1 MRHILYTILILF
13 ITLTSVSAE
22 ECVVRF
28 KPERVDFGHINE
40 NDGIATRTFTI
51 TNTSTEDITISEIVS
66 TCDCTVADYKDLR
79 IAANESFEVKV
90 KYNPLNR
97 PGRFDRTLFIFVE
110 GYDIPFEIGVMGR
123 VTPRERTVEEIYLY
137 NMGHGLRLD
146 NTFAGFTYIEHGK
159 HYEERIALYNCSER
173 TMRLRLKHIERSGA
187 IKVEYPTRIAPH
199 TSADIKFCY
208 ELPLSSKHYG
218 SLDDKFRVKAN
229 GKTCKYTLSA
239 HGIGVDNFDFYD
251 DILSPRAEYSKK
263 IIKFGD
269 VNSEA
274 LPLSATLT
282 ITNRGEAPLIIRD
295 VRCSCQ
301 EVECTLKAGTSVEP
315 GATLATEIRLM
326 PKKSTPKGAF
336 SAQVAIVTNDPISPY
351 QVIRVTATYKQIG
364 QNKY

>member
-1 MRHILYTILILF
+1 MRHIIYTILILF

-28 KPERVDFGHINE
+28 EPERVDFGHINE
-40 NDGIATRTFTI
+40 SDGIATRSFTI

-66 TCDCTVADYKDLR
+66 TCDCTVADYKNIV
-79 IAANESFEVKV
+79 IAPKQSFEVKV

-97 PGRFDRTLFIFVE
+97 PGRFDRPLFIFVE
-110 GYDIPFEIGVMGR
+110 GYDTPFEIGVMGR
-123 VTPRERTVEEIYLY
+123 VTPRERTVEEMYPY
-137 NMGHGLRLD
+137 DMGHGLRLD

-173 TMRLRLKHIERSGA
+173 TMRLRLKQIERSGA
-187 IKVEYPTRIAPH
+187 IKVEHPTRIAPH

-208 ELPLSSKHYG
+208 ELPLSSRHYG

-269 VNSEA
+269 IIAES

-282 ITNRGEAPLIIRD
+282 ITNSGEAPLIIRD
-295 VRCSCQ
+295 VRCSSA
-301 EVECTLKAGTSVEP
+301 EVECTLKEGTTIAP
-315 GATLATEIRLM
+315 GEVVAAEVVL
-326 PKKSTPKGAF
+326 TPKRDTPKRTF
-336 SAQVAIVTNDPISPY
+336 SAQVAIVTNDAITPY
-351 QVIRVTATYKQIG
+351 QAIRITARYDENRK
-364 QNKY
+364 

>member
-1 MRHILYTILILF
+1 MAL
-13 ITLTSVSAE
+13 ITLTTVSAQ

-28 KPERVDFGHINE
+28 EPERVDFGHINE
-40 NDGIATRTFTI
+40 NDGIVTRSFTI
-51 TNTSTEDITISEIVS
+51 TNTSTKEITISEIVS
-66 TCDCTVADYKDLR
+66 TCDCTVADYQDVR
-79 IAANESFEVKV
+79 IAPKESFEVKV
-90 KYNPLNR
+90 SYNPLNR
-97 PGRFDRTLFIFVE
+97 PGRFDRPLFIFVE
-110 GYDIPFEIGVMGR
+110 GYDEPFEIEIMGR
-123 VTPRERTVEEIYLY
+123 VTPRERTVEEIYFY
-137 NMGHGLRLD
+137 DMGHGLRLD
-146 NTFAGFTYIEHGK
+146 NTFAGFSYIEHGK
-159 HYEERIALYNCSER
+159 DYEERIALYNSSER
-173 TMRLRLKHIERSGA
+173 TMRLRLKHIARSGA
-187 IKVEYPTRIAPH
+187 IKVKCPKRVAPH
-199 TSADIKFCY
+199 TSADIKFSY
-208 ELPLSSKHYG
+208 ELPSSSKRYG
-218 SLDDKFRVKAN
+218 ALDDRFEVNAN
-229 GKTCKYTLSA
+229 GKKCTYTLST
-239 HGIGVDNFDFYD
+239 HGIAVDNFDFYD

-326 PKKSTPKGAF
+326 PKKSRPKGAF
-336 SAQVAIVTNDPISPY
+336 SAQVAIVTNDPLSPY

>member
-1 MRHILYTILILF
+1 MAL
-13 ITLTSVSAE
+13 ITLTKVSAE

-28 KPERVDFGHINE
+28 EPERVDFGHINE
-40 NDGIATRTFTI
+40 SDGIVTRSFTI
-51 TNTSTEDITISEIVS
+51 TNTSTKEITISEIVS
-66 TCDCTVADYKDLR
+66 TCDCTVADYKDVR
-79 IAANESFEVKV
+79 IAPKESFEVKV
-90 KYNPLNR
+90 SYNPLNR
-97 PGRFDRTLFIFVE
+97 PGRFDRPLFIFIE
-110 GYDIPFEIGVMGR
+110 GHNEPFEIEIMGR
-123 VTPRERTVEEIYLY
+123 VTPRERTIEEIYFY
-137 NMGHGLRLD
+137 DMGHGLRLD

-159 HYEERIALYNCSER
+159 HYEERIALYNSSER

-187 IKVEYPTRIAPH
+187 IKVECPKRVAPH
-199 TSADIKFCY
+199 TSADIKFSY
-208 ELPLSSKHYG
+208 ELPSSSKRYG
-218 SLDDKFRVKAN
+218 ALDDRFEVKAN
-229 GKTCKYTLSA
+229 GKKCTYTLST
-239 HGIGVDNFDFYD
+239 HGIAVDNFDFYD

-336 SAQVAIVTNDPISPY
+336 SAQLAIVTNDPISPY